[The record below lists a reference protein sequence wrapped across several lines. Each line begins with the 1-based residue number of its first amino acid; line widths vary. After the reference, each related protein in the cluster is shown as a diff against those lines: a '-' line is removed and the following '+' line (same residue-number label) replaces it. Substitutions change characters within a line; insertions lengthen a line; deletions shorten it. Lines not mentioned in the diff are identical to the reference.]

1 MVIMR
6 IVYLDIRQFISWKN
20 DNWLMYVNFTD
31 ASKEENLYA
40 FVIGFEDEGAIDL
53 RFWRGNSNT
62 LWNCSVVLSYE
73 DYTNGLNCVK
83 VTNWNSTRTLA
94 TSDSNMDLEVD
105 SANDGLTDYFET
117 IYGLNSHIK

>member
-62 LWNCSVVLSYE
+62 L
-73 DYTNGLNCVK
+73 
-83 VTNWNSTRTLA
+83 
-94 TSDSNMDLEVD
+94 
-105 SANDGLTDYFET
+105 
-117 IYGLNSHIK
+117 